1 MSRLS
6 RRGAPAVL
14 LLMVLL
20 GTLAATPVLAA
31 DSDGDGLRD
40 GFEARWG
47 VTSPTSADSD
57 GDGVIDA
64 AEDSDGDRLSDL
76 GEQRFR
82 SDPGARDS
90 DGDGRPDGRED
101 HDRDGRSNAR
111 EQDQRPLPAGL
122 RPSLARAAAD
132 VPGER
137 ESCQTGAGSS
147 EPLACEF
154 GVAES
159 ATTVVL
165 LGDSHAMMYL
175 PALRPVVA
183 ERGWRLVTLVKSA
196 CPPVLG
202 IRSIDQQRL
211 DEGRSCLEWQRNV
224 FARLQADPPDV
235 IVVAHSDSY
244 KIVDEAGQVVPTR
257 QRPTTWKTGMRRT
270 LAALPWTSRVLVLGD
285 VPDNRGNPVI
295 CLRKH
300 KGDISACT
308 APRESRG
315 QRTVEAALRQAAVKM
330 GAQFRTL
337 YGKIC
342 TYDPCPLVQGEVLMW
357 RDGGHL
363 TATFATRLIPAWR
376 ELLGSAVASAPR
388 SSARR

>member
-132 VPGER
+132 LWKGER
-137 ESCQTGAGSS
+137 ACNTRAGAADPRRCQFGDPAS
-147 EPLACEF
+147 E
-154 GVAES
+154 
-159 ATTVVL
+159 TTIAVI
-165 LGDSHAMMYL
+165 GDSKAVMLM
-175 PALRPVVA
+175 PAFV
-183 ERGWRLVTLVKSA
+183 SA
-196 CPPVLG
+196 ADG
-202 IRSIDQQRL
+202 RA
-211 DEGRSCLEWQRNV
+211 GRS
-224 FARLQADPPDV
+224 
-235 IVVAHSDSY
+235 
-244 KIVDEAGQVVPTR
+244 
-257 QRPTTWKTGMRRT
+257 
-270 LAALPWTSRVLVLGD
+270 
-285 VPDNRGNPVI
+285 
-295 CLRKH
+295 
-300 KGDISACT
+300 
-308 APRESRG
+308 
-315 QRTVEAALRQAAVKM
+315 
-330 GAQFRTL
+330 
-337 YGKIC
+337 
-342 TYDPCPLVQGEVLMW
+342 
-357 RDGGHL
+357 
-363 TATFATRLIPAWR
+363 
-376 ELLGSAVASAPR
+376 
-388 SSARR
+388 